1 VAFAWGENR
10 EWRRSFRKCATLH
23 LLLAP
28 RSLFASFANRVYRFQ
43 PPALFKIIF
52 PSLKTVKTLE
62 RRMKLKLEQLHT
74 AIIIIF
80 YLLVLMVYVGNVLSA
95 GVEIFENCS
104 LFSVENAI

>member
-1 VAFAWGENR
+1 
-10 EWRRSFRKCATLH
+10 
-23 LLLAP
+23 
-28 RSLFASFANRVYRFQ
+28 
-43 PPALFKIIF
+43 
-52 PSLKTVKTLE
+52 
-62 RRMKLKLEQLHT
+62 MKLKLEQLHT